1 LTTRAEP
8 AVPASIATTRLS
20 RRLTRNTLTLLISN
34 LGGAGL
40 SFLLSALIGRTL
52 GAEGLGVYAATMA
65 WLLPLSLIAEFGL
78 STLMTRDIG
87 LDLDSAHP
95 YLETV
100 TRSRLLMGGAIM
112 LLLIIVAPLMSS
124 DPLVVAGLQISA
136 PLVMIGPFF
145 SALSSIYKV
154 RGQMWPIPYLN
165 IGMLIVQ
172 VALTFVALR
181 AGGGVI
187 AVLILNVVT
196 SAGQLIAAWW
206 IYRWRFYDALRA
218 RLKAAPPLMP
228 ILRRAVP
235 FALAA
240 FFATLQTR
248 LSVILLERLAT
259 TAQVGYFSA
268 AARFVEAARLVPNA
282 FFGALFPALAVL
294 AADRLLLNQAFRR
307 GMLAIGVFG
316 LAAGVAF
323 SLLALPLLKLT
334 YGDPFSPA
342 ALVLQILGWSLFF
355 SLLRGARTLY
365 LYALGQESRV
375 NRVNAI
381 VIVIQLILSLLLIPV
396 LGALGVA
403 GIHVLIEV
411 AALALLWRNETP

>member
-1 LTTRAEP
+1 LTTRAESAAP
-8 AVPASIATTRLS
+8 AATTRLS
-20 RRLTRNTLTLLISN
+20 RNTVTLLISN

-52 GAEGLGVYAATMA
+52 GAQGLGVYAATMA

-78 STLMTRDIG
+78 STLMTREIA
-87 LDLDSAHP
+87 LDFDVEHP

-112 LLLIIVAPLMSS
+112 LLLIIVAPLLSR

-145 SALSSIYKV
+145 SALSSLYKLH
-154 RGQMWPIPYLN
+154 GQMWPIPYLN
-165 IGMLIVQ
+165 IGMLIAQ
-172 VALTFVALR
+172 VVLTFVALR

-187 AVLILNVVT
+187 AVLLLNVVT
-196 SAGQLIAAWW
+196 SAAQLIAAWW
-206 IYRWRFYDALRA
+206 IYRWRFFDALRA
-218 RLKAAPPLMP
+218 RLKSAPALLPM
-228 ILRRAVP
+228 LRRAMP

-259 TAQVGYFSA
+259 TVEVGYFSA
-268 AARFVEAARLVPNA
+268 ASRFVEAARLVPNA

-294 AADRLLLNQAFRR
+294 AADRVLLNQTFRR
-307 GMLAIGVFG
+307 GMFGIGAFG
-316 LAAGVAF
+316 LAAGLALT
-323 SLLALPLLKLT
+323 LLAPFVVNLI
-334 YGDPFSPA
+334 YGDAFASA

-365 LYALGQESRV
+365 LYALGHEGRV
-375 NRVNAI
+375 NRVNGV
-381 VIVIQLILSLLLIPV
+381 VILMQAGLSLLLIPS

-411 AALALLWRNETP
+411 MALALLSRNEIP

>member
-1 LTTRAEP
+1 LTARAEP
-8 AVPASIATTRLS
+8 AASIATTRLS
-20 RRLTRNTLTLLISN
+20 RNTLTLLISN

-78 STLMTRDIG
+78 STLMTREIA
-87 LDLDSAHP
+87 LDFAVTHP

-100 TRSRLLMGGAIM
+100 IRSRLLMGGAIM
-112 LLLIIVAPLMSS
+112 LLLIVVAPLLSS
-124 DPLVVAGLQISA
+124 DPLVAAGLQISA
-136 PLVMIGPFF
+136 PLVIIGPFF
-145 SALSSIYKV
+145 SALSTIYKV
-154 RGQMWPIPYLN
+154 RGQMWPLPYLN
-165 IGMLIVQ
+165 IGMLLIQ
-172 VALTFVALR
+172 VILTFLALR
-181 AGGGVI
+181 AGGSVI

-206 IYRWRFYDALRA
+206 IYRWRFYDSLRA
-218 RLKAAPPLMP
+218 RLNSAPALLPM
-228 ILRRAVP
+228 LRRAFP

-268 AARFVEAARLVPNA
+268 ASRFVEAARLVPNA

-294 AADRLLLNQAFRR
+294 AVDRLRLSQTFRR
-307 GMLAIGVFG
+307 GMLGIGAFG
-316 LAAGVAF
+316 LAAGVGF

-334 YGDPFSPA
+334 YGDQFVSA

-355 SLLRGARTLY
+355 SLLRGVRTLY
-365 LYALGQESRV
+365 LYALGQEGRV
-375 NRVNAI
+375 NRVNGL
-381 VIVIQLILSLLLIPV
+381 VILIQLILSFLLIPAF
-396 LGALGVA
+396 GAIGVA
-403 GIHVLIEV
+403 VIHVLIEV
-411 AALALLWRNETP
+411 AGLALLWRDEANVAR

>member
-1 LTTRAEP
+1 MTTRAEP
-8 AVPASIATTRLS
+8 AVPTSAATTRLS
-20 RRLTRNTLTLLISN
+20 RNTVTLLISN

-52 GAEGLGVYAATMA
+52 GADGLGVYAATMA

-78 STLMTRDIG
+78 STLMTREIA
-87 LDLDSAHP
+87 LDFAIEHP

-112 LLLIIVAPLMSS
+112 LLLIIVAPLLSR

-145 SALSSIYKV
+145 SALSAIYKL

-165 IGMLIVQ
+165 IGMLIAQ
-172 VALTFVALR
+172 VILTFFALR

-196 SAGQLIAAWW
+196 SAAQLIAAWW

-218 RLKAAPPLMP
+218 HLKAAPALLP

-248 LSVILLERLAT
+248 LSIILLERLAT
-259 TAQVGYFSA
+259 TAEVGYFSA

-294 AADRLLLNQAFRR
+294 A
-307 GMLAIGVFG
+307 
-316 LAAGVAF
+316 
-323 SLLALPLLKLT
+323 
-334 YGDPFSPA
+334 
-342 ALVLQILGWSLFF
+342 
-355 SLLRGARTLY
+355 
-365 LYALGQESRV
+365 
-375 NRVNAI
+375 
-381 VIVIQLILSLLLIPV
+381 
-396 LGALGVA
+396 
-403 GIHVLIEV
+403 
-411 AALALLWRNETP
+411 

>member
-1 LTTRAEP
+1 MTSRRAES
-8 AVPASIATTRLS
+8 AVSTATTRLS
-20 RRLTRNTLTLLISN
+20 RNTITLLISN

-52 GAEGLGVYAATMA
+52 GVEGLGVYAATMA

-78 STLMTRDIG
+78 STLMTREIA
-87 LDLDSAHP
+87 LDFDSAHP

-100 TRSRLLMGGAIM
+100 TRSRLLLGGTIM
-112 LLLIIVAPLMSS
+112 LLLIAAAPLISS

-136 PLVMIGPFF
+136 PLVIIGSFF
-145 SALSSIYKV
+145 SALSAIYKV

-165 IGMLIVQ
+165 IGMLIAQ
-172 VALTFVALR
+172 VLLTFLALR

-187 AVLILNVVT
+187 AVLVINLIT
-196 SAGQLIAAWW
+196 SAGQLVAAWW
-206 IYRWRFYDALRA
+206 IYRWRFYDAVRA
-218 RLKAAPPLMP
+218 HLQVVPALLPM
-228 ILRRAVP
+228 LRRALP

-248 LSVILLERLAT
+248 LSVILLERLAST
-259 TAQVGYFSA
+259 TEVGYFSA
-268 AARFVEAARLVPNA
+268 ASRFVEAARLIPNA

-294 AADRLLLNQAFRR
+294 AVDRLLLNQTFRR
-307 GMLAIGVFG
+307 GMFGIGAFG
-316 LAAGVAF
+316 LAAGVGF
-323 SLLALPLLKLT
+323 TLLALPLLHFT
-334 YGDPFSPA
+334 YGDRFAPA

-375 NRVNAI
+375 NRVNGI
-381 VIVIQLILSLLLIPV
+381 VIILQIVLSLLLIPSF
-396 LGALGVA
+396 GALGVA
-403 GIHVLIEV
+403 GIHVLIEI
-411 AALALLWRNETP
+411 AALVLLWHNPATAPA

>member
-1 LTTRAEP
+1 MITRAESAAP
-8 AVPASIATTRLS
+8 AATTRLS
-20 RRLTRNTLTLLISN
+20 RNTVTLLISN

-52 GAEGLGVYAATMA
+52 GAQGLGVYAATMA
-65 WLLPLSLIAEFGL
+65 WLLPLSLIGEFGL
-78 STLMTRDIG
+78 STLMTREIA
-87 LDLDSAHP
+87 LDFSAEHP

-100 TRSRLLMGGAIM
+100 TRSRLVMGGAIM
-112 LLLIIVAPLMSS
+112 LLLIIIAPLLSS

-145 SALSSIYKV
+145 SALSAIYKL

-165 IGMLIVQ
+165 IGMLFAQ
-172 VALTFVALR
+172 VILTFLALR

-187 AVLILNVVT
+187 AVLLLNVVT
-196 SAGQLIAAWW
+196 SAVQLIAAWW
-206 IYRWRFYDALRA
+206 IYRWRFYDSLRA
-218 RLKAAPPLMP
+218 HLKTAPALIP
-228 ILRRAVP
+228 ILRRAFP

-294 AADRLLLNQAFRR
+294 ATDRLLLNQTFRR
-307 GMLAIGVFG
+307 GMFGIGAFG
-316 LAAGVAF
+316 LAAGVGF
-323 SLLALPLLKLT
+323 TLLAPFIVKLI
-334 YGDPFSPA
+334 YGDSFASA
-342 ALVLQILGWSLFF
+342 ALILQILGWSLLF

-365 LYALGQESRV
+365 LYALGHEGRV
-375 NRVNAI
+375 NRVNGG
-381 VIVIQLILSLLLIPV
+381 VIVLQTILSLLLIPQ